1 MNLMRG
7 QPNVE
12 AALITQPDTAQQE
25 LRKPTIG
32 GRKQQ
37 TKRSGVWKL
46 LLNTL
51 LRCQLLFTF
60 NVPGCF
66 TVLLKTFF

>member
-1 MNLMRG
+1 MNLVRG
-7 QPNVE
+7 QPNVD

-37 TKRSGVWKL
+37 PKRSGVWRH

-51 LRCQLLFTF
+51 LRF
-60 NVPGCF
+60 
-66 TVLLKTFF
+66 

>member
-1 MNLMRG
+1 MNLTRG

-12 AALITQPDTAQQE
+12 AALITQPDSAQQE

-37 TKRSGVWKL
+37 TKRSGVWKIFF
-46 LLNTL
+46 NTL
-51 LRCQLLFTF
+51 LRCHFS
-60 NVPGCF
+60 
-66 TVLLKTFF
+66 LLKYQAV

>member
-1 MNLMRG
+1 MNLVRG
-7 QPNVE
+7 QPTVD

-37 TKRSGVWKL
+37 TKRSGVWRQ

-51 LRCQLLFTF
+51 LRCQSLFIF
-60 NVPGCF
+60 NVQGCF
-66 TVLLKTFF
+66 RGLLKTLL